1 MRTTTVLLMVFFLAL
16 TGCTDRKEQE
26 ELLKKNA
33 ELKNELAARDHF
45 IDEVTATIN
54 EIHDAL
60 EVTMAKEK
68 NVVRETTKPEGKA
81 AQTPL
86 QMKQQILTRISDMH
100 STIME
105 SKKKIAAL
113 QRKLDEA
120 GVQFAGLQK
129 MVDDLK
135 TQLEAR
141 EQSILQLQASVES
154 LKGEVR
160 EKVAVIA
167 AREQTIDE
175 QTRELNKVYFVA
187 GTKDELRQKGIITK
201 EGGFPFGL
209 FGSTIALGTKFNPA
223 DFRGLDKTKDMTIEY
238 TGVVEEIV
246 PKRDTSWYKISQL
259 QGGKGM
265 LRITDPSNF
274 WKQNRVVIVTE

>member
-45 IDEVTATIN
+45 IEEVTATIN

-113 QRKLDEA
+113 QKKLDDVRKRLGGVEA
-120 GVQFAGLQK
+120 KLGN
-129 MVDDLK
+129 
-135 TQLEAR
+135 
-141 EQSILQLQASVES
+141 ES
-154 LKGEVR
+154 
-160 EKVAVIA
+160 
-167 AREQTIDE
+167 
-175 QTRELNKVYFVA
+175 FVSRA
-187 GTKDELRQKGIITK
+187 
-201 EGGFPFGL
+201 
-209 FGSTIALGTKFNPA
+209 PA
-223 DFRGLDKTKDMTIEY
+223 E
-238 TGVVEEIV
+238 VVEKERAKAADLGAQAEALERNLAELI
-246 PKRDTSWYKISQL
+246 
-259 QGGKGM
+259 
-265 LRITDPSNF
+265 
-274 WKQNRVVIVTE
+274 

>member
-1 MRTTTVLLMVFFLAL
+1 MRTTTVLILMLFLTL
-16 TGCTDRKEQE
+16 SGCTDRKEQE

-33 ELKNELAARDHF
+33 ELKNELASRDHF
-45 IDEVTATIN
+45 IEEVTATIN

-60 EVTMAKEK
+60 EVTTAKEK

-113 QRKLDEA
+113 QKKLDDA

-135 TQLEAR
+135 TQLEVR
-141 EQSILQLQASVES
+141 EQSIVQLQASVES

-223 DFRGLDKTKDMTIEY
+223 DFRTLDKTKDMTIEV
-238 TGVVEEIV
+238 TGVVNEIV
-246 PKRDTSWYKISQL
+246 PKRDTSWYKISQPEA
-259 QGGKGM
+259 GKG
-265 LRITDPSNF
+265 LLKITDPSSF
-274 WKQNRVVIVTE
+274 WKQNRLVIVTE